1 MKRNL
6 MIAGL
11 ISLMLMGT
19 VYAENASFSM
29 SCTIP
34 SIPGVNAPLIASDT
48 PKAPEGPGQSS
59 FGVVSPNTQSIQQ
72 QSTEL
77 PAVQKEN
84 ATVQE
89 QASEMIQQEKQA
101 DTELND
107 VSGVIVVVKTFYSR

>member
-34 SIPGVNAPLIASDT
+34 AIPGVNAPLIASDAQ
-48 PKAPEGPGQSS
+48 KAQEGPQQGS
-59 FGVVSPNTQSIQQ
+59 FGVVSPNNQSVQQ
-72 QSTEL
+72 QSTEV
-77 PAVQKEN
+77 PSIQKES
-84 ATVQE
+84 APVQE
-89 QASEMIQQEKQA
+89 QASELIQQEKKA
-101 DTELND
+101 DTQSNEI
-107 VSGVIVVVKTFYSR
+107 SGVIVVVKTFYSR